1 MGVQHQ
7 PQPSLNMKFLVLA
20 ASLSLSSAQL
30 VYYPNGALTPIDE
43 PAVAYA
49 RAQHL
54 AAHAQLYADQGIYDF
69 YNLVP
74 SLYATMPNMPN
85 QPNKANKP
93 AVATQEN
100 DENKA
105 NKPAVAAVA
114 TQENKANQE
123 NKPAQGRFDLYYA
136 GSPYVAASPYNYL
149 PTVSLGYPYPP
160 FSSNLPYV
168 YGGVYG

>member
-1 MGVQHQ
+1 MGLQHQ

-30 VYYPNGALTPIDE
+30 VYYPNGAVTPIDE

-49 RAQHL
+49 RAQHQ

-105 NKPAVAAVA
+105 NKPASPAVAA
-114 TQENKANQE
+114 QENKENQE

-149 PTVSLGYPYPP
+149 
-160 FSSNLPYV
+160 
-168 YGGVYG
+168 